1 MTLNTVCII
10 NKYSNQAERNRIGT
24 SEIRLGNDP
33 RPYSDVNSV
42 VWPTLYDGGFFPIGK
57 N

>member
-1 MTLNTVCII
+1 MTLNTVCLI
-10 NKYSNQAERNRIGT
+10 NRYASRARSKKIGT

-42 VWPTLYDGGFFPIGK
+42 VWPTLYDGGFFPIGT